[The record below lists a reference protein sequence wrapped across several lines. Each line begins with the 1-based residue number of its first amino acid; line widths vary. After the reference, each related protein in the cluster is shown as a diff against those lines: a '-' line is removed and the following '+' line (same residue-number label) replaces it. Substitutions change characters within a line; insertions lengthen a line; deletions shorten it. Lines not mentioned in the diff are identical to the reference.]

1 MREIGKVIKV
11 EGNQATILFT
21 RGTACGECGK
31 CQVGKDKLEMVMIAD
46 NDLGAQV
53 GDEVEIELENISF
66 MTAVTIAYGFPLL
79 ALMAG
84 IFGGYYGILA
94 LGLEEDMAQV
104 IGAALGLSA
113 LAVSHII
120 IKLKDKSIKKMK
132 KFKPVITGIRK
143 KENI

>member
-1 MREIGKVIKV
+1 MREIGKVIKI

-31 CQVGKDKLEMVMIAD
+31 CQVGRDKLEMIMIAD
-46 NDLGAQV
+46 NDVGAQV

-66 MTAVTIAYGFPLL
+66 ITAVTIAYGFPLL

-84 IFGGYYGILA
+84 IFGGYYGLLA
-94 LGLEEDMAQV
+94 LGIEEDMAQA
-104 IGAALGLSA
+104 IGAALGFAAMAASY
-113 LAVSHII
+113 II

-132 KFKPVITGIRK
+132 RFKPVITGIK
-143 KENI
+143 TKEN